1 MSAPPSWQELHFTA
15 KKEQVAAL
23 ESWLFECGALAVTLE
38 DDADQPLLEPGPGE
52 TPLWEAVSVTA
63 LFDGDRSLQSLI
75 DAVPSHLVVTSDV
88 QPIPVADREWTR
100 VWEDQFHPMQM
111 GQRLWVCPSWT
122 APPDPAAVNILLDP
136 GLAFGTGTHPT
147 TAMCLRAIDAGVSH
161 AIRVVDY
168 GCGSGILGIAAAR
181 LGSGPVL
188 AIDNDPQALVAS
200 RANAEA
206 NGVGEDQ
213 FVVAMPDDSAVTQWS
228 GTAQLVA
235 ANILAGPLVTLAPT
249 LLSLL
254 APGGQLLLAGLL
266 EEQANQVIDAYAPEL
281 PLQIAA
287 QEDGWVLL
295 SGERAA

>member
-1 MSAPPSWQELHFTA
+1 M
-15 KKEQVAAL
+15 AAL
-23 ESWLFECGALAVTLE
+23 ESWLFECGALSVTLE

-63 LFDGDRSLQSLI
+63 LFDGDRALHSVI
-75 DAVPSHLVVTSDV
+75 DAVPSHLVVTSDA

-100 VWEDQFHPMQM
+100 VWEEQFHPMQM
-111 GQRLWVCPSWT
+111 GERLWVCPSWT

-147 TAMCLRAIDAGVSH
+147 TAMCLRAIDACVLYP
-161 AIRVVDY
+161 IRVVDY

-200 RANAEA
+200 RANAET
-206 NGVGEDQ
+206 NGVAADH
-213 FVVAMPDDSAVTQWS
+213 FSVVMPDDSAVPQWA
-228 GTAQLVA
+228 GTTELVV
-235 ANILAGPLVTLAPT
+235 ANILAGPLVNLAPT
-249 LLSLL
+249 LVSLL

-266 EEQANQVIDAYAPEL
+266 EDQASEVIDAYANQV
-281 PLQIAA
+281 PLKIAA

-295 SGERAA
+295 SGQRAV

>member
-63 LFDGDRSLQSLI
+63 LFDGDCSLHSLI
-75 DAVPSHLVVTSDV
+75 EAVPSHLVVTSEA